1 MGWFNIHMR
10 KYIPEITREIS
21 DYSQN
26 ITCFA
31 TVYTKAVLL
40 ANKGFGET
48 QAFSNHS
55 TGIRRGLLTGRHATG
70 NRIHHHGR
78 GLMHAVATH
87 QARACSKVK
96 PEKCQWYTA
105 FIELN

>member
-1 MGWFNIHMR
+1 
-10 KYIPEITREIS
+10 P
-21 DYSQN
+21 
-26 ITCFA
+26 CFA

-87 QARACSKVK
+87 QARASDFRFERAANNVIGS
-96 PEKCQWYTA
+96 TI
-105 FIELN
+105 FD